1 MYIGS
6 NDYDTSC
13 GKTLDGKTP
22 EEIMN
27 ILIEQINAYF
37 NSGGTKTK
45 SFVGKICEAAI
56 YMDSDEFYTTLGRI
70 FFWEVF
76 SHSLTHSLTN

>member
-1 MYIGS
+1 
-6 NDYDTSC
+6 
-13 GKTLDGKTP
+13 
-22 EEIMN
+22 MN

-56 YMDSDEFYTTLGRI
+56 YMDSDEFYTTLVDMYASKSEGTRK
-70 FFWEVF
+70 ER
-76 SHSLTHSLTN
+76 SASLTTSYTFIVDETSNGQD

>member
-1 MYIGS
+1 
-6 NDYDTSC
+6 
-13 GKTLDGKTP
+13 
-22 EEIMN
+22 MN

-56 YMDSDEFYTTLGRI
+56 YMDSDEFYTTLGRM
-70 FFWEVF
+70 FFWKF
-76 SHSLTHSLTN
+76 SLIFTHSLIKIKKFKLYYEYFFNLNLHL